1 MMKKLGLILA
11 GSMVLV
17 ACNNPEQPKLD
28 DDTKKAS
35 YAIGYRTGEQMQGLM
50 QDMDLE
56 AFLAGM
62 RHGTQG
68 DSAEPML
75 SDEELDQAIQD
86 YQEQQRAAAEAKA
99 KKAAEDNVAEGEK
112 FREENAAK
120 DGVTT
125 TESGL
130 QYEVLVSGE
139 DGAAQPTL
147 EDTVVVDYHGTLP
160 DGTVFDSSVERGQPA
175 TFPLGGIIKGWQ
187 EALTMM
193 KVGDKWRIVL
203 PPELAYGERGAGA
216 VIGPNQTLIFEVE
229 LLDIEGDDAE

>member
-1 MMKKLGLILA
+1 MKKLGLILA
-11 GSMVLV
+11 GSLVLV
-17 ACNNPEQPKLD
+17 ACNDPEAPSLD
-28 DDTKKAS
+28 NQTKKAS

-68 DSAEPML
+68 TDAEPML
-75 SDEELDQAIQD
+75 SEEELDTAIQE
-86 YQEQQRAAAEAKA
+86 YQEEQRAAAEAKV
-99 KKAAEDNVAEGEK
+99 KEEAEGNAAAGAK
-112 FREENAAK
+112 FQEENAAK
-120 DGVTT
+120 EGVTT
-125 TESGL
+125 TESGM

-147 EDTVVVDYHGTLP
+147 DDTVVVHYHGTLP
-160 DGTVFDSSVERGQPA
+160 DGTVFDSSVDRGTPA
-175 TFPLGGIIKGWQ
+175 NFPLQGIIKGWQ

-203 PPELAYGERGAGA
+203 PPELAYGDRGAGA
-216 VIGPNQTLIFEVE
+216 VIGPNQTLVFEVE

>member
-1 MMKKLGLILA
+1 MKKLGLILA
-11 GSMVLV
+11 GSLVLA
-17 ACNNPEQPKLD
+17 ACNNPEAPKLD
-28 DDTKKAS
+28 DETKKAS

-68 DSAEPML
+68 GDAEPML
-75 SDEELDQAIQD
+75 SEEELDTAIQE
-86 YQEQQRAAAEAKA
+86 YQQQQRAAAEAKV
-99 KKAAEDNVAEGEK
+99 KEEAEANVAAGEK

-120 DGVTT
+120 EGVTT

-139 DGAAQPTL
+139 DGAPQPAL
-147 EDTVVVDYHGTLP
+147 EDTVVVHYHGTLP
-160 DGTVFDSSVERGQPA
+160 DGTVFDSSVDRGDPA
-175 TFPLGGIIKGWQ
+175 TFPLNGIIKGWQ

-216 VIGPNQTLIFEVE
+216 VIGPNQTLMFEVE